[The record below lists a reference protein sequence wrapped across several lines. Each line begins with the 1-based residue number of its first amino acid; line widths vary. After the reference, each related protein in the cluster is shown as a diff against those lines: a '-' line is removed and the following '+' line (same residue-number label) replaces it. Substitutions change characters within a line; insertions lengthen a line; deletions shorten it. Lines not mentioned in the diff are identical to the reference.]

1 MEQTSDL
8 IIRPAELGDR
18 EKVFSFLEE
27 VWEGE
32 DYLPLVWDDWL
43 ADPDG
48 QLVVAELNG
57 EPIGTGRIA
66 DLGWGEYWLEGLRVS
81 SAHRGR
87 GVAGRIQE
95 YLLGSWERSHGKSI
109 GYLTYKGTAAVHRL
123 ARKAGFTT
131 CFRVGMVRW
140 DAVDGAH
147 DFKPCEDR
155 SLVSTRLLS
164 WSQAHGLDGRM
175 ETRWAYPKISPERL
189 QGHDLIY
196 CWHQDRGLAV
206 LEYDEE
212 DGVETVALV
221 SVSLN
226 KEDVDAF
233 LIDLARLCSMLGVEG
248 GRWFA
253 PHQWL
258 ETIRN
263 SQAGMRIVDD
273 REMIC
278 FMKER

>member
-8 IIRPAELGDR
+8 IIRPAEPGDR
-18 EKVFSFLEE
+18 EKVFLFLEE

-43 ADPDG
+43 ADSKG

-87 GVAGRIQE
+87 GVAGQIQE
-95 YLLGSWERSHGKSI
+95 YLLEFWERSHGKSI
-109 GYLTYKGTAAVHRL
+109 GYLTHKDTVAVHRL
-123 ARKAGFTT
+123 ARKAGFKA
-131 CFRVGMVRW
+131 CFSVGMVRW
-140 DAVDGAH
+140 GAVEGAH
-147 DFKPCEDR
+147 DFEPCEDR
-155 SLVSTRLLS
+155 SLASKRLLS
-164 WSQAHGLDGRM
+164 WSQAHGLHGRM
-175 ETRWAYPKISPERL
+175 ETRWAYPKISLERL
-189 QGHDLIY
+189 LRHDLIY
-196 CWHQDRGLAV
+196 CWRQDRGLAV
-206 LEYDEE
+206 LEHDEE
-212 DGVETVALV
+212 DGVVTVALA
-221 SVSLN
+221 SVSLSR
-226 KEDVDAF
+226 EDVDAF
-233 LIDLARLCSMLGVEG
+233 LIDLARLCSMLGVES

-263 SQAGMRIVDD
+263 SQAGMRVVDD
-273 REMIC
+273 IEMIC
-278 FMKER
+278 YMKER